1 MGFSRLL
8 QQFCTRRAEKVSKH
22 PIIDEIS
29 HIQRHKDQGPVI
41 PLLLDRLEA
50 HLGHRMK
57 QNEPENLMSETSQ
70 APRSGFAR
78 HIPLLVILGV
88 AVAGFFTL
96 GDYLSF
102 ETLRDNRE
110 ALLAWRDGHY
120 WVMAAAFVAIY
131 IVIVAFSLP
140 GAAVASMTG
149 GFLFGLFAGT
159 VLNVVA
165 ATIGASAIF
174 LAARWGLGESLT
186 ARLESSE
193 GTVKKL
199 KDGLRENEI
208 SVLFLL
214 RLVPVVP
221 FFVANLVPALVGVK
235 FRNFLITT
243 ALGIIPGAIVY
254 TWIGVGLGGVFDRG
268 GTPDV
273 SLLWEPFVI
282 GPIIGLCVLAALPIV
297 IKALRANKDS

>member
-1 MGFSRLL
+1 MCGPK
-8 QQFCTRRAEKVSKH
+8 A
-22 PIIDEIS
+22 S
-29 HIQRHKDQGPVI
+29 HVG
-41 PLLLDRLEA
+41 A
-50 HLGHRMK
+50 RMK
-57 QNEPENLMSETSQ
+57 RTKPDTVMSDTAQ
-70 APRSGFAR
+70 TPRSGPAR
-78 HIPLLVILGV
+78 HIPLLVIL
-88 AVAGFFTL
+88 AVAAVGFFTL
-96 GDYLSF
+96 GDYLTF

-110 ALLAWRDGHY
+110 ALLAWRDANY
-120 WVMAAAFVAIY
+120 LAMVAAFIGIY

-159 VLNVVA
+159 VFNVVA

-243 ALGIIPGAIVY
+243 ALGIIPGGIVY

-268 GTPDV
+268 ETPDV

-297 IKALRANKDS
+297 IKSLRGRKDT